1 MKVYIAG
8 PITGDPTYKEKF
20 SAVAE
25 KAKELGLEP
34 VNPAEA
40 PEGLTYK
47 EYIDRG
53 LKLLMECDVICCITN
68 APGNPD
74 KRHWPPENKGELLEW
89 QYACTVGM
97 PIMKAYLCHT
107 WKGPGE
113 WVLEIPRC
121 WPGMFRKEE

>member
-8 PITGDPTYKEKF
+8 PITNDPNYKEKF

-25 KAKELGLEP
+25 KVKEIGLEP

-53 LKLLMECDVICCITN
+53 LKLLMECDLICVINEDRKAI
-68 APGNPD
+68 AAIQS
-74 KRHWPPENKGELLEW
+74 KGTYLECT
-89 QYACTVGM
+89 YAKTVGLHM
-97 PIMKAYLCHT
+97 IVASRT
-107 WKGPGE
+107 RSGGWE
-113 WVLEIPRC
+113 LEIPRC
-121 WPGMFRKEE
+121 WPGMFEKEAQ